1 MSMNDLAEALRTRG
15 YDIVSVPARP
25 GHPADSELIA
35 RREFG
40 DRVIEVTA
48 DAGGRFRLEL
58 TRRVGEWP
66 SQIEAAGV
74 SVRVID
80 GVTRTVSATGSAPD
94 PGQMVVAVDELT
106 TLLT

>member
-1 MSMNDLAEALRTRG
+1 MSVRELAEALGKRG
-15 YDIVSVPARP
+15 YDIVPARP

-35 RREFG
+35 RREGG

-74 SVRVID
+74 PIRIID
-80 GVTRTVSATGSAPD
+80 GVTRTVTATGTAPNST
-94 PGQMVVAVDELT
+94 QIANVVDELT
-106 TLLT
+106 AIF